1 VLACGY
7 FKGLDGADATHSCDQ
22 VGEKSEWRHKLDLR
36 NVMAYIVNKKC
47 DARQPCMTCVDKNKS
62 AACKYEGSRSSGNV
76 PPTPPMSQSKDVLA
90 GSGSNES
97 GSSCY
102 LEKVDQIPLSD
113 VSVVQKILDVAEWS
127 PRSTGSS
134 FTILPSI
141 HFRAIP
147 RPLQIP
153 LSFIPPERVQVS
165 WVSGNDRDM
174 TLYVFSLRFLE
185 FSSDRRD

>member
-22 VGEKSEWRHKLDLR
+22 DGEKSEWRHKLDLG

-47 DARQPCMTCVDKNKS
+47 DARQPCTECVNKNRGT
-62 AACKYEGSRSSGNV
+62 ACKYEVSRSSGNV
-76 PPTPPMSQSKDVLA
+76 SPTPPMSQPKDALA
-90 GSGSNES
+90 GSGSSES
-97 GSSCY
+97 GSSRS
-102 LEKVDQIPLSD
+102 LEGVDLVPLSD
-113 VSVVQKILDVAEWS
+113 VSVVQKTLDVAEWS

-165 WVSGNDRDM
+165 WVSGNDLDM
-174 TLYVFSLRFLE
+174 TLYVFSVRFLE
-185 FSSDRRD
+185 FSSDRRN